1 MSERRDDDASDTAL
15 VLAARKD
22 PAALCAFYDR
32 NARPLLGWLVAQTG
46 DVHAATDLLAETF
59 AVALRSLTAFR
70 GERPTSGRAWLFGIA
85 LRLLLRYRETTRL
98 ERRARG
104 RLGLRREPY
113 LAEGEV
119 LEERLLAEALRP
131 ELERALASLP
141 DHQRQALQLRIV
153 DELNYEE
160 VAVRL
165 DTTPVAVRLRV
176 SRALKALRRSLEG
189 SQA

>member
-1 MSERRDDDASDTAL
+1 MSERRHDDASDTAL

-22 PAALCAFYDR
+22 PAAFCAFYDR

-46 DVHAATDLLAETF
+46 DAHAATDLLAETF

-98 ERRARG
+98 ERRTRG

-131 ELERALASLP
+131 ELERALAGLP